1 MVLVGCGA
9 GEGWRAGGLL
19 VEGWRLAVC
28 LKSKRLVGAGGRLEL
43 LGWRIGDGEVGG
55 EVVDTDVA
63 GEAEELKELCVQW
76 RGLQRACR
84 GREGLG

>member
-19 VEGWRLAVC
+19 VEGWSLVVG

-43 LGWRIGDGEVGG
+43 LGWRIGDGVVGEAG
-55 EVVDTDVA
+55 DTD
-63 GEAEELKELCVQW
+63 
-76 RGLQRACR
+76 GLARPKS
-84 GREGLG
+84 

>member
-19 VEGWRLAVC
+19 VEGWRLVVG

-43 LGWRIGDGEVGG
+43 LGWRIGDGLVGG
-55 EVVDTDVA
+55 EVGDTD
-63 GEAEELKELCVQW
+63 
-76 RGLQRACR
+76 GLARPKS
-84 GREGLG
+84 